1 VRQPLEGLRVL
12 ELAEGV
18 AGPYASK
25 LFADLG
31 ADVVK
36 LEPPGG
42 DRSRRFS
49 VVDAPG
55 GMSSA
60 FIHLNTNK
68 RSMVADLTTPAGAEL
83 AVQLAGRSD
92 LVIES
97 LTDRPTRAPD
107 VTVDALLSARPGLVV
122 VSLSAF
128 GHTGP
133 NAHWR
138 GEEIVTYAYA
148 GPMASTGLRDREPVK
163 MGAEVGQHHWGTIA
177 ALAALGAISVAE
189 RSGQSVHIDAAAI
202 DAQFGSIDRR
212 TTYLLYQVFT
222 GMDAPRAVGPAISP
236 FPTGAFPTADG
247 YVQITTAPR
256 WIPRMLTV
264 LADDALAARYAAGD
278 PLEDIDLPQAAYDAV
293 LGWTLARSSQDAMEE
308 AQASGWAVTALK
320 TPAEVLVDRHLE
332 ARDFWVDVDLGAH
345 GTIRQPG
352 APVRFHAGGWQ
363 LRRPAP
369 ALDAHRDEILAEV
382 ASMPAPTAPPRVD
395 ARLPL
400 EGIVVVDITA
410 AWAGPFATQLLSDLG
425 ATVIRLDNP
434 AIFPTNTRGAI
445 SRPRAE
451 QLPLFGPIFGG
462 YPDLEPGERPWNRC
476 AVYLAHARN
485 KKSVT
490 LDARTDLGREMLG
503 RFIEAADVLVEN
515 NAVDL
520 MDQLGI
526 GWEAVHARNPRLVMV
541 RLPSTGLDGP
551 YRHYLGF
558 GSNMEALLG
567 LTAIR
572 GYRDVDVGE
581 NDSVFHMDAATG
593 GTAAFATLA
602 ALRRRE
608 RTGVGEL
615 VELAQAENLLNH
627 IGDVLVDVARGNDDD
642 IRMGNRHRWRAPQGV
657 YRCVDAEEGSGGAGR
672 VGAGGLDRWVAISV
686 GDDEEWAG
694 LQAAMED
701 PDWARDERF
710 GTHAGRVAG
719 HDEIDAGIAAWTK
732 TLTHREAAARCQ
744 ARGVPAGP
752 VLTESE
758 ARADPHLRARGLLR
772 TNHGR
777 DIGTHEFAG
786 HLFRWDGP
794 PLQWEPI
801 AALGDDNEAVY
812 RGLLGVDDATWNALV
827 DEGHISGVYRGA
839 DGRPL

>member
-18 AGPYASK
+18 AGPYAGK

-31 ADVVK
+31 AEVIK

-42 DRSRRFS
+42 DRSRRFA
-49 VVDAPG
+49 VVADPG

-60 FIHLNTNK
+60 FVHLNTNK
-68 RSMVADLTTPAGAEL
+68 RSIVADVATSDGADL
-83 AVQLAGRSD
+83 AMRLAARSD

-97 LTDRPTRAPD
+97 FSDGWAH
-107 VTVDALLSARPGLVV
+107 ALLSARAGLVV
-122 VSLSAF
+122 VSLSPF
-128 GHTGP
+128 GRTGP

-148 GPMASTGLRDREPVK
+148 GPMSSTGLREREPVK

-177 ALAALGAISVAE
+177 ALAALGAITVAE
-189 RSGQSVHIDAAAI
+189 RSGQSVHIDAAAV

-212 TTYLLYQVFT
+212 STYLLYQLFT
-222 GMDAPRAVGPAISP
+222 GMDAPRAAGATISP

-256 WIPRMLTV
+256 WIPRMLAV
-264 LADDALAARYAAGD
+264 LGDDELAARYAAGD
-278 PLEDIDLPQAAYDAV
+278 PLDDVDLPQVAYEAV
-293 LGWTLARSSQDAMEE
+293 LSWTLARSSQAAMEE

-320 TPAEVLVDRHLE
+320 TPAEVLVDRHLD
-332 ARDFWVDVDLGAH
+332 ARNFWVDVDLGEH

-352 APVRFHAGGWQ
+352 APVRFHAGGWE

-369 ALDAHRDEILAEV
+369 ALDADRGEITAEI
-382 ASMPAPTAPPRVD
+382 ASLPAAAAPQHVG
-395 ARLPL
+395 AVRLPL
-400 EGIVVVDITA
+400 AGIVVIDITA
-410 AWAGPFATQLLSDLG
+410 AWAGPFATQLLGDLG
-425 ATVIRLDNP
+425 ATVIRIDNP

-445 SRPRAE
+445 SRPRPE
-451 QLPLFGPIFGG
+451 QLPAFGPIFGG
-462 YPDLEPGERPWNRC
+462 YPDMEPGERPWNRC
-476 AVYLAHARN
+476 AVYLSHARN

-490 LDARTDLGREMLG
+490 LDARTDLGRELLG
-503 RFIEAADVLVEN
+503 RFIDAADVLVEN

-520 MDQLGI
+520 IDRLGI
-526 GWEAVHARNPRLVMV
+526 GWEAAHARNPRLVMV

-572 GYRDVDVGE
+572 GYRDLDVGE
-581 NDSVFHMDAATG
+581 NDSVYHMDAATG

-627 IGDVLVDVARGNDDD
+627 IGDVLIDVARGNDDD
-642 IRMGNRHRWRAPQGV
+642 FRIGNRHRWRAPQGV
-657 YRCVDAEEGSGGAGR
+657 YRCVDAEAGTGGAGR
-672 VGAGGLDRWVAISV
+672 IGAGGLDRWVAISV
-686 GDDEEWAG
+686 GDETEWAG
-694 LQAAMED
+694 LRAAMDD
-701 PDWARDERF
+701 PRWARDERF
-710 GTHAGRVAG
+710 EHHAGRVVA
-719 HDEIDAGIAAWTK
+719 HDEIDAGINRWTK
-732 TLTHREAAARCQ
+732 TMSHREAAARCQ
-744 ARGVPAGP
+744 AHGVPAAP

-772 TNHGR
+772 SNHGP
-777 DIGTHEFAG
+777 DIGNQEFSG

-794 PLQWEPI
+794 ALQWEPI

-812 RGLLGVDDATWNALV
+812 RGLLGVDDATWDALV
-827 DEGHISGVYRGA
+827 DEGHISAVYRGA